1 MGYMLET
8 RGLTKRFGR
17 GDQAQDAVADVSL
30 HIREGEVYGLLG
42 PNGAGKSTTLKM
54 ICGMLRPTA
63 GEILFAGH
71 AWRREDLYAIGSL
84 IEEAPLYPNLTAR
97 ENLRVRTTL
106 LGLPESRIDEVLAAV
121 DLADTGKKRAGR
133 FSMGMRQ
140 RLGLALALIA
150 RPRLLVLDE
159 PTNGLD
165 PIGIEELRDQI
176 RGFASAGTTVIVS
189 SHILSEVQQMADT
202 IGIICGGAPRL
213 RGCAS
218 ARAGPRGTLHE
229 LLPGGATCARGGGG
243 MTGEK
248 GGLLAGLRAEALK
261 SRHAA
266 PVRLAVLMALPMPLL
281 GAMPYRGVQ
290 IFSAWNYWY
299 ALFLPVSLSLVVACV
314 ARADARTRMRGL
326 LGLGFPL
333 GRAWWAKALWCLALC
348 ALSNL
353 VVFGIYLAGS
363 AFSSQGLTAAGTLT
377 MLLCALANTVTAA
390 WMIPAG
396 LFLTARLGMLA
407 GIFCPLAAQLVGG
420 FAWSL
425 VPLPQL
431 FPPSASMVIPTSFI
445 PVLPSGEPL
454 AADMALGGA
463 LAADGMLTLAGLAV
477 CALAFAALTAAGAAW
492 FARSEER

>member
-106 LGLPESRIDEVLAAV
+106 LGLPESRVDEVLAAV
-121 DLADTGKKRAGR
+121 DLAGTGKKRAGR

-176 RGFASAGTTVIVS
+176 RGFAAAGTTVIVS
-189 SHILSEVQQMADT
+189 SHILSEVQQMAANAAEHARSRVAVSCDVAGGYLVIEVADDGPGFSPAALERGCERLFT
-202 IGIICGGAPRL
+202 DDSSRSSRDGGRHYGLGLHVASEAASAHGGSVSLANSPSGGAV
-213 RGCAS
+213 
-218 ARAGPRGTLHE
+218 
-229 LLPGGATCARGGGG
+229 ATIA
-243 MTGEK
+243 
-248 GGLLAGLRAEALK
+248 
-261 SRHAA
+261 
-266 PVRLAVLMALPMPLL
+266 
-281 GAMPYRGVQ
+281 
-290 IFSAWNYWY
+290 
-299 ALFLPVSLSLVVACV
+299 
-314 ARADARTRMRGL
+314 
-326 LGLGFPL
+326 
-333 GRAWWAKALWCLALC
+333 
-348 ALSNL
+348 
-353 VVFGIYLAGS
+353 
-363 AFSSQGLTAAGTLT
+363 
-377 MLLCALANTVTAA
+377 
-390 WMIPAG
+390 
-396 LFLTARLGMLA
+396 
-407 GIFCPLAAQLVGG
+407 
-420 FAWSL
+420 
-425 VPLPQL
+425 VPLC
-431 FPPSASMVIPTSFI
+431 
-445 PVLPSGEPL
+445 
-454 AADMALGGA
+454 GA
-463 LAADGMLTLAGLAV
+463 
-477 CALAFAALTAAGAAW
+477 
-492 FARSEER
+492 

>member
-1 MGYMLET
+1 MSGVRVEIGWRQKSPTAVTASLET
-8 RGLTKRFGR
+8 RPTMDGEPEGKARGHGGSARAPGR
-17 GDQAQDAVADVSL
+17 ERTNPWVTCSRRAGSPSASAAATRRKDAVADVSL

-84 IEEAPLYPNLTAR
+84 IGGGAALPNLTAR

-106 LGLPESRIDEVLAAV
+106 LGLPESRVDEVLAAV

-140 RLGLALALIA
+140 RLELALALIA

-176 RGFASAGTTVIVS
+176 RGFAAAGTTVIVS

-202 IGIICGGAPRL
+202 IGIICGGRL
-213 RGCAS
+213 AYEDALRPGQDLEELPSRAS
-218 ARAGPRGTLHE
+218 AGRASS
-229 LLPGGATCARGGGG
+229 ARGGGG

-248 GGLLAGLRAEALK
+248 GGLLASLRAEDPEVAPRGTG
-261 SRHAA
+261 SPGRAHGAA
-266 PVRLAVLMALPMPLL
+266 DAAARRDALP
-281 GAMPYRGVQ
+281 G
-290 IFSAWNYWY
+290 
-299 ALFLPVSLSLVVACV
+299 
-314 ARADARTRMRGL
+314 RADLQRVELLVRALPARGSLARGGVRRAGGRAHADRRGL

-333 GRAWWAKALWCLALC
+333 GRAWWARALWCLALC
-348 ALSNL
+348 TLSNL

-363 AFSSQGLTAAGTLT
+363 AFSS
-377 MLLCALANTVTAA
+377 
-390 WMIPAG
+390 
-396 LFLTARLGMLA
+396 
-407 GIFCPLAAQLVGG
+407 
-420 FAWSL
+420 
-425 VPLPQL
+425 
-431 FPPSASMVIPTSFI
+431 
-445 PVLPSGEPL
+445 
-454 AADMALGGA
+454 
-463 LAADGMLTLAGLAV
+463 
-477 CALAFAALTAAGAAW
+477 AGASRPR
-492 FARSEER
+492 ARSRCSSARSPTR

>member
-1 MGYMLET
+1 MVNPKGKAHGHSDSARARKRKDKPMGYMLET

-106 LGLPESRIDEVLAAV
+106 LGLPESRVDEVLAAV

-176 RGFASAGTTVIVS
+176 RGFAAAGTTVIVS

-202 IGIICGGAPRL
+202 IGIIYGELTAPFDSDRVQAVRALFADTGIHFRVTEHIREEIWSKFRLNVCNNLPQAILGAGVGCYRDSVHMKAISDGL
-213 RGCAS
+213 RRELEAIATARGIDLRIADAVSHGCAVPAT
-218 ARAGPRGTLHE
+218 ARYSTLQDLDAGRHTEIDMFSGALMRMGKELGIPTPYNEYTYHMIKAMEEKNDGLFDYDGTE
-229 LLPGGATCARGGGG
+229 EPT
-243 MTGEK
+243 
-248 GGLLAGLRAEALK
+248 
-261 SRHAA
+261 
-266 PVRLAVLMALPMPLL
+266 
-281 GAMPYRGVQ
+281 
-290 IFSAWNYWY
+290 
-299 ALFLPVSLSLVVACV
+299 
-314 ARADARTRMRGL
+314 
-326 LGLGFPL
+326 
-333 GRAWWAKALWCLALC
+333 WAK
-348 ALSNL
+348 
-353 VVFGIYLAGS
+353 
-363 AFSSQGLTAAGTLT
+363 
-377 MLLCALANTVTAA
+377 
-390 WMIPAG
+390 
-396 LFLTARLGMLA
+396 
-407 GIFCPLAAQLVGG
+407 
-420 FAWSL
+420 
-425 VPLPQL
+425 
-431 FPPSASMVIPTSFI
+431 
-445 PVLPSGEPL
+445 
-454 AADMALGGA
+454 
-463 LAADGMLTLAGLAV
+463 
-477 CALAFAALTAAGAAW
+477 
-492 FARSEER
+492 

>member
-106 LGLPESRIDEVLAAV
+106 LGLPESRVDEVLAAV
-121 DLADTGKKRAGR
+121 GLADTGKKRAGR

-176 RGFASAGTTVIVS
+176 RGFAAAG
-189 SHILSEVQQMADT
+189 HHRHHLR
-202 IGIICGGAPRL
+202 GAPRL

-218 ARAGPRGTLHE
+218 ARAGPRGALHE
-229 LLPGGATCARGGGG
+229 LLPGGATSTRGGGG

-299 ALFLPVSLSLVVACV
+299 ALFLPVALSLVVACV

-463 LAADGMLTLAGLAV
+463 LTADGMLTLAGLAV